1 MKKKKDKLKNAGA
14 FFLTLFNRT
23 PAASGLTQ
31 MKKVWEVIK
40 KVFCWLGAVFVA
52 IFTVLFI
59 KEREV
64 FSTDSTTKGDSDE
77 INAKAAAKREEA
89 IARIERADARQLA
102 ESYSSVCDAIADG
115 KERFRRRVSTGSTT
129 GRLTDN

>member
-40 KVFCWLGAVFVA
+40 KIFVWLGAVFVA
-52 IFTVLFI
+52 IFTVLFV
-59 KEREV
+59 KEMPKQVRHDDME
-64 FSTDSTTKGDSDE
+64 DDSDE
-77 INAKAAAKREEA
+77 INRKAAAKRDEA
-89 IARIERADARQLA
+89 IARIERADARTLA
-102 ESYSSVCDAIADG
+102 ESYGSVCDAIADG
-115 KERFRRRVSTGSTT
+115 KERFRRRCQ
-129 GRLTDN
+129 RTDD